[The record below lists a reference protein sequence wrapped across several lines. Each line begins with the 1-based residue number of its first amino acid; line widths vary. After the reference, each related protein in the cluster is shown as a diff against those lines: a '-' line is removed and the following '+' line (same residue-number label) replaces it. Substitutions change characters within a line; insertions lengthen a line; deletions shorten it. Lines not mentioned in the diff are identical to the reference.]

1 MLTQD
6 DIELL
11 TFEENNPQHTGI
23 KAERIR
29 TTLGLTSARYYPRLR
44 RLTRDQDAI
53 ARFPLLCA
61 RVQRLTERGR
71 AERAELT
78 RLAS

>member
-6 DIELL
+6 EIDLL
-11 TFEENNPQHTGI
+11 TFEENHPQHSGL
-23 KAERIR
+23 KAELIR
-29 TTLGLTSARYYPRLR
+29 TTFGLPSARYYPRLR
-44 RLTRDQDAI
+44 RLTREQDAI

-61 RVQRLTERGR
+61 RVQRLSERGR